1 VSKKQFGV
9 LILSVMVSSQILAA
23 DKLYTVISFGYSGL
37 EFTQESNKG
46 LGYKMAIGY
55 QFDPQWYVE
64 AGYQQLIHDKLF
76 TTGLLTAED
85 VNNGVNMQQGD
96 AMFLAFLGKASSR
109 VGELFYRIGV
119 LKTDIRGQQLL
130 IGVRECEFGQANE
143 LTIADLG
150 AATMCGYDESGVAGV
165 IGLGFDYFSS
175 ARSMVRA
182 EVEYIKGQNNL
193 TATVATLGFRYNF

>member
-1 VSKKQFGV
+1 
-9 LILSVMVSSQILAA
+9 MVSLQISAA
-23 DKLYTVISFGYSGL
+23 DKLYTIFSVGYTDL

-64 AGYQQLIHDKLF
+64 VGYQQLIHDKLY
-76 TTGLLTAED
+76 TTVLPIAED
-85 VNNGVNMQQGD
+85 VNNGVNVQQGD
-96 AMFLAFLGKASSR
+96 ALFLAFLGKASSR

-130 IGVRECEFGQANE
+130 SGVMACDFGQANE
-143 LTIADLG
+143 LVITDFG
-150 AATMCGYDESGVAGV
+150 AATMCNYDESGVAGV
-165 IGLGFDYFSS
+165 IGLGFDYFVS

-182 EVEYIKGQNNL
+182 EIEYIKGQDNL
-193 TATVATLGFRYNF
+193 AVTIATLGFRYNF